1 MGGFEGRVALVT
13 GAGSETGIGFACARA
28 LGREGARV
36 AVAATTER
44 IHERAAELRAEGIDA
59 EGFLADLTDPETT
72 TAMVAAVLARFGGI
86 DVLVNNAG
94 MVQTGHP
101 EDLVGGS
108 RVAELTAERFER
120 DLALNLKTAF
130 NASRAVLPGMIER
143 GYGRIVMVSSVTG
156 PVATNPE
163 NAGYAAAKAG
173 MDGLMRTIALEN
185 GRDGITCNSVLP
197 GWIATGSQL
206 DEEDV
211 AGRNTPLGR
220 SGSPDEIAA
229 AVVFLA
235 SEAASYVTGH
245 AMVVDGGNTIQEFK
259 GPAEAW
265 Y

>member
-1 MGGFEGRVALVT
+1 MAGFQGRVALVT
-13 GAGSETGIGFACARA
+13 GAGSPTGIGFACARA
-28 LGREGARV
+28 LGREGAAV

-59 EGFLADLTDPETT
+59 EGFVADLTDPE
-72 TAMVAAVLARFGGI
+72 AASALVAAALERFGRL

-101 EDLVGGS
+101 EDLEGGL
-108 RVAELTAERFER
+108 VAELDPDRFQR
-120 DLALNLKTAF
+120 DLALNLGTAF
-130 NASRAVLPGMIER
+130 NVSRAALPGMLER

-156 PVATNPE
+156 PIATNPQ

-173 MDGLMRTIALEN
+173 MDGLMRTIALEA
-185 GRDGITCNSVLP
+185 GRGGVTCNSVLP

-211 AGRNTPLGR
+211 AGRNTPIGR
-220 SGSPDEIAA
+220 SGTPEEIAA

-235 SEAASYVTGH
+235 SEGASYVTGH
-245 AMVVDGGNTIQEFK
+245 AMVVDGGNTIQEYK
-259 GPAEAW
+259 GPSDAW